1 MSHHANPHKQRSWFA
16 RHKVLTGAGALVV
29 VVAVGAAVG
38 GGGDEGD
45 GTTTASSSS
54 ERAGAG
60 KDTAKGGA
68 KENQDGQGKDKK
80 KADVSGNGTFQVGS
94 DIKPGTYRSTGN
106 KLGCYWERA
115 KDSSG
120 GLDSILAN
128 DNVQGASYVTVKAD
142 DKIFKT
148 RGCKGWHRVT
158 EDKAG
163 ATPQTQ
169 VSGNGMYRVGVDIAP
184 GTYKA
189 EGNKSGCYWERDKD
203 ALHEM
208 DSIEANENVTGSGI
222 VTLSPQDG
230 YFKTNGCADWK
241 KTG

>member
-38 GGGDEGD
+38 GGGDD
-45 GTTTASSSS
+45 GKPTASSSS
-54 ERAGAG
+54 DQAG
-60 KDTAKGGA
+60 KGTEQDGAKGGQ
-68 KENQDGQGKDKK
+68 ESKDKAGK
-80 KADVSGNGTFQVGS
+80 RADVSGNGTFQVGS

-120 GLDSILAN
+120 GLDGILAN
-128 DNVQGASYVTVKAD
+128 DNVVGSSYVTVKAD

-158 EDKAG
+158 EDKTG
-163 ATPQTQ
+163 AAPQTQ

-222 VTLSPQDG
+222 VTVAPEDG

-241 KTG
+241 KAG